1 MGRRMYLVE
10 MDAHDFSRLR
20 TEVLTQGYAVM
31 KRYAPGARTHEVAVS
46 IGTPIEP
53 WPGAIVQRLVPRRA
67 STPNTYSGIFG
78 MGLFPFHTDLAHWP
92 IPPRFLLLR
101 CLKGYPEIPT
111 LLFDGMIAT
120 ATIGADTLSRAVVT
134 SRRPVA
140 GEMRL
145 LRILDRREGK
155 IAIRWDEVFLKPA
168 SRIGKQV
175 FDDMC
180 ALIASQKPKPVA
192 LIDDGDTAVIDN
204 WRMLHARPA
213 VLSRHRGRHIERV
226 YLEGIE

>member
-1 MGRRMYLVE
+1 

-20 TEVLTQGYAVM
+20 TEVLAQGYAVM
-31 KRYAPGARTHEVAVS
+31 KRHAPGARTQEVAAS

-53 WPGAIVQRLVPRRA
+53 WPGAIVQRLVPHDA

-78 MGLFPFHTDLAHWP
+78 MGLFPFHTDLAHWR

-101 CLKGYPEIPT
+101 CLRGHPEIPT
-111 LLFDGMIAT
+111 LLLDGMVVT
-120 ATIGADTLSRAVVT
+120 AAIGADTLSRAVVT

-145 LRILDRREGK
+145 LRIFDRREGE

-180 ALIASQKPKPVA
+180 ALIAAQKPIAVA
-192 LIDDGDTAVIDN
+192 LTDDGDTVVIDN

-213 VLSRHRGRHIERV
+213 VLPRFRDRHIERV
-226 YLEGIE
+226 YLEAIE